1 MGLGPAVF
9 GQRAVTVTLKAHG
22 MVPNGFAVTNDYQ
35 GGDGCGHNN
44 DSLFKVV
51 RHDSRLLVVPGCGGL
66 KKRET
71 VFTVARFDGSHHRS
85 VWR

>member
-1 MGLGPAVF
+1 
-9 GQRAVTVTLKAHG
+9 
-22 MVPNGFAVTNDYQ
+22 VTNDDQ

-51 RHDSRLLVVPGCGGL
+51 RHGSRLLVVPGCGGL

-71 VFTVARFDGSHHRS
+71 VFTVTRFDGSHHRS
-85 VWR
+85 VWC